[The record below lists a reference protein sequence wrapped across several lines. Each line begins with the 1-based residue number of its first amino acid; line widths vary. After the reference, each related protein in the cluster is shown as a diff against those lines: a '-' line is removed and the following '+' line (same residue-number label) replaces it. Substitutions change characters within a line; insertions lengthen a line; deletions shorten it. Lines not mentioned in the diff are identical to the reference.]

1 MSWIACP
8 GVSLRPWRRGE
19 CYRLGDGDW
28 PRLSF
33 GRARRYMG
41 HRYCSES
48 GHAPCQAIVLM
59 PVNLKGV
66 GHGRPAQFGDT
77 YRRRNPLPE
86 PQLGL
91 EVDILMNAGNTRE
104 VARQLEGMKEQ
115 LCLGGLHPAHHCGIV
130 LVPGSIR
137 VHPLNSAFY
146 AGTGVCS
153 GQTIH
158 GRLLLVSGL

>member
-8 GVSLRPWRRGE
+8 GVSLSLWPLWE
-19 CYRLGDGDW
+19 CYGLDDGDR
-28 PRLSF
+28 PGLSF
-33 GRARRYMG
+33 GRARRYMS
-41 HRYCSES
+41 HCYCSES
-48 GHAPCQAIVLM
+48 GHAPCEAIVLM

-66 GHGRPAQFGDT
+66 GHGRPTQLGDA

-91 EVDILMNAGNTRE
+91 EVDLLMNAGNTRE
-104 VARQLEGMKEQ
+104 VVRQLEGMKEQ
-115 LCLGGLHPAHHCGIV
+115 LCLGGLHPAHHRRIV

-137 VHPLNSAFY
+137 VHPLNSAIY

-153 GQTIH
+153 G
-158 GRLLLVSGL
+158 